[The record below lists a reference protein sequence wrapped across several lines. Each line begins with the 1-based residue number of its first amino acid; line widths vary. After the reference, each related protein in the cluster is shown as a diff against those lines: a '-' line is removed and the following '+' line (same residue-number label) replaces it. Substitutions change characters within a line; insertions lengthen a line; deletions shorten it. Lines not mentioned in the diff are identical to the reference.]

1 MWDGDDDFCG
11 FKELALANAK
21 KTYEMLL
28 SFESK
33 MYQDENFETAGTKE
47 HEGTNDSPTTN
58 DHLGLN
64 EYWPSTAPPPLPCHL
79 EWQHFKNLRIRG
91 VGIARYSESATQRRI
106 SSTEN
111 VDSTSGSSAVK
122 KEDEEDKAEEIFAAH
137 GSPI

>member
-1 MWDGDDDFCG
+1 MWDEDDDFCG

-64 EYWPSTAPPPLPCHL
+64 EYWP
-79 EWQHFKNLRIRG
+79 
-91 VGIARYSESATQRRI
+91 
-106 SSTEN
+106 
-111 VDSTSGSSAVK
+111 
-122 KEDEEDKAEEIFAAH
+122 
-137 GSPI
+137 